1 MNVLSLLD
9 ERVRAIAAGMSSQEV
24 RALLRGDPP
33 TERPNPRFLA
43 HTTSVVLHLRPRT
56 YLKGSTWFT
65 HTFRLGFF
73 TVFFFFVEII
83 TGLILMLYYVPSPAE
98 AYPSILRL
106 MSQVPFG
113 DLLRDVH
120 RLAGEAMVVFAAL
133 HMLRVYLTGSYK
145 GRRTF
150 TWLTGV
156 ALLLITLGLA
166 FSGYLLPW
174 DQLAYWAVTIGT
186 SMAEATPLVGRHLN
200 LILRGAPDI
209 GADGLLRFYLLHIIL
224 LPFLATLFLSA
235 HYYRVSRIHGI
246 SLPAY
251 IEEGNAPDELKQ
263 AARQRVNFIPDL
275 LTHELF
281 LSCVGL
287 LILVAAAVF
296 LYNAPLEHHAN
307 PRQTPLDTEAPW
319 FFLWLQGLLKVG
331 DKTLMGV
338 IVPVLLFALLFA
350 APYLDRS
357 RYRLLRK
364 RPGALLLIMVGGVA
378 LAGLSYMGSHRY
390 GIDLPPVTQIM
401 QNLAPEEGIGPLR
414 AVPHDQLVVGVYLI
428 NETDAGSLPPAL
440 AEVFSE
446 FERQVNEAAAQAVLP
461 EAEAKMIVEDWQA
474 DLKRVTLRIVWT
486 DPENGQRKTEDRI
499 IHLHR
504 YRPR

>member
-1 MNVLSLLD
+1 
-9 ERVRAIAAGMSSQEV
+9 
-24 RALLRGDPP
+24 
-33 TERPNPRFLA
+33 
-43 HTTSVVLHLRPRT
+43 
-56 YLKGSTWFT
+56 
-65 HTFRLGFF
+65 
-73 TVFFFFVEII
+73 
-83 TGLILMLYYVPSPAE
+83 
-98 AYPSILRL
+98 
-106 MSQVPFG
+106 
-113 DLLRDVH
+113 
-120 RLAGEAMVVFAAL
+120 
-133 HMLRVYLTGSYK
+133 
-145 GRRTF
+145 
-150 TWLTGV
+150 
-156 ALLLITLGLA
+156 
-166 FSGYLLPW
+166 
-174 DQLAYWAVTIGT
+174 
-186 SMAEATPLVGRHLN
+186 
-200 LILRGAPDI
+200 
-209 GADGLLRFYLLHIIL
+209 
-224 LPFLATLFLSA
+224 
-235 HYYRVSRIHGI
+235 
-246 SLPAY
+246 
-251 IEEGNAPDELKQ
+251 
-263 AARQRVNFIPDL
+263 
-275 LTHELF
+275 
-281 LSCVGL
+281 
-287 LILVAAAVF
+287 
-296 LYNAPLEHHAN
+296 
-307 PRQTPLDTEAPW
+307 LDTEAPW

-414 AVPHDQLVVGVYLI
+414 AVPHDQLVVGVYLV

>member
-1 MNVLSLLD
+1 MQRS
-9 ERVRAIAAGMSSQEV
+9 
-24 RALLRGDPP
+24 
-33 TERPNPRFLA
+33 
-43 HTTSVVLHLRPRT
+43 
-56 YLKGSTWFT
+56 
-65 HTFRLGFF
+65 RLGFF
-73 TVFFFFVEII
+73 TVFLFFVEII
-83 TGLILMLYYVPSPAE
+83 TGLSLMLYYVPSPAE

-106 MSQVPFG
+106 MSQIPFG

-120 RLAGEAMVVFAAL
+120 RLAGEAMIVFAIL

-186 SMAEATPLVGRHLN
+186 SIAEATPLVGRQLN
-200 LILRGAPDI
+200 LLLRGAPDI

-224 LPFLATLFLSA
+224 LPLLATLFLSA
-235 HYYRVSRIHGI
+235 HYYRVARIHGI
-246 SLPAY
+246 SLPAH
-251 IEEGNAPDELKQ
+251 IDEGNASDELKH

-281 LSCVGL
+281 LICLGS
-287 LILVAAAVF
+287 LILVAVAVF

-307 PRQTPLDTEAPW
+307 PRQTPLDTQSPW
-319 FFLWLQGLLKVG
+319 FFLWVQGLLKVG

-338 IVPVLLFALLFA
+338 IAPVLLFALLFA
-350 APYLDRS
+350 IPYLDRS
-357 RYRLLRK
+357 QYRLLRK
-364 RPGALLLIMVGGVA
+364 RPLALLLTVGAGVA
-378 LAGLSYMGSHRY
+378 LVGLSYMGSHHY
-390 GIDLPPVTQIM
+390 GIELPPVTQIM

-414 AVPHDQLVVGVYLI
+414 AAPYDQLVVGIYPI
-428 NETDAGSLPPAL
+428 NETDASALPPAL

-446 FERQVNEAAAQAVLP
+446 FERQVNGAAAQNALP
-461 EAEAKMIVEDWQA
+461 EAEARMIVEDWQA

-486 DPENGQRKTEDRI
+486 DPENGQRKTQDRI
-499 IHLHR
+499 VHLHR
-504 YRPR
+504 NRPSKTRWTD